1 MDTDF
6 EEECKDI
13 VKRRKEAEAK
23 LKKIDKELAKVVPP
37 SPGKMQDMLA
47 IVSTACQVCNSK
59 DDDDAMLLCDGCDNG
74 YHTYCTVPPIEVVPE
89 GDWFCKD
96 CEKELSTGAEGG
108 NITASAESK
117 KGSAK
122 SRRRKSRWS
131 SGVLT
136 KKKSVK
142 KKLLES
148 DAEDKEGDDAEEKDG
163 DGNEDGEKEKSKDDG
178 KQAEK
183 DASEEPSA
191 GPSHIPDLTPSSPR
205 PVREATM
212 PMTNNPQEDLVA
224 PSVPTGV
231 RIDSNKVMQWMND
244 LVRFTEGF
252 TVEKLERIYTAM
264 AKVIRRYRTLTDRT
278 DLPTDLQAELEVVK
292 SQERDF
298 GQRQRDAEFA
308 RNRR

>member
-1 MDTDF
+1 M
-6 EEECKDI
+6 
-13 VKRRKEAEAK
+13 
-23 LKKIDKELAKVVPP
+23 
-37 SPGKMQDMLA
+37 G
-47 IVSTACQVCNSK
+47 
-59 DDDDAMLLCDGCDNG
+59 
-74 YHTYCTVPPIEVVPE
+74 
-89 GDWFCKD
+89 
-96 CEKELSTGAEGG
+96 STGAEGG

-148 DAEDKEGDDAEEKDG
+148 DAEEKDG
-163 DGNEDGEKEKSKDDG
+163 DGNEDGEKEKTKDDE

-183 DASEEPSA
+183 DPSEEPSA